1 MLRRCLPLL
10 AVALWLPSAAALA
23 QARTDPT
30 ERWLAMSP
38 EERTVAV
45 ARAERHAAAMM
56 AKPPGAA
63 GRNAAERR
71 DADWRRRAEWHRARW
86 HRHHD
91 CD

>member
-30 ERWLAMSP
+30 ERWLALSP

-45 ARAERHAAAMM
+45 AMAQRHAAATM
-56 AKPPGAA
+56 AKPQ
-63 GRNAAERR
+63 NAAERR
-71 DADWRRRAEWHRARW
+71 AAEREQRARW
-86 HRHHD
+86 HRRHD